1 MKISVSHNTAADQF
15 ISETKAN
22 SVFHFC
28 QPISLPQK
36 PNPTVFFF
44 FVYSEKIKPTST
56 QLLPID

>member
-1 MKISVSHNTAADQF
+1 MQISVSHNTAADQF
-15 ISETKAN
+15 ISETKTN
-22 SVFHFC
+22 NGFLFC

-36 PNPTVFFF
+36 PKPIVFFF